1 MPADDTATESLCFW
15 ICAAK
20 RADAIGDR
28 QMLAVQTKR
37 T

>member
-1 MPADDTATESLCFW
+1 MPAEDTDTDSVWFC

-28 QMLAVQTKR
+28 QILAVHTKR